1 VKPTKKAVSPRSRFL
16 RRMGP
21 VVGVALIGLGAA
33 ACGSSGTAG
42 TSGGSGVHQNAP
54 TNVAPTTVAPNSGG
68 AGF

>member
-1 VKPTKKAVSPRSRFL
+1 VKPTKKALSPRNRFL

-33 ACGSSGTAG
+33 ACGSSGTTG
-42 TSGGSGVHQNAP
+42 TSGGTGAHQNAP
-54 TNVAPTTVAPNSGG
+54 TTVPTTVAPKSGG